1 MSNFD
6 ILAILQILA
15 LIGMVYGYRKNRRD
29 LMLLFAA
36 VPALIVVA
44 LWITQSASD
53 FKSGFIEGFSA
64 ASCCERK
71 K

>member
-6 ILAILQILA
+6 ILAILQMLA

-36 VPALIVVA
+36 LPA
-44 LWITQSASD
+44 
-53 FKSGFIEGFSA
+53 
-64 ASCCERK
+64 
-71 K
+71 